1 MISGVQWIT
10 FTAHGDSRGSLIA
23 IENNK
28 DIPFPIRRIYYI
40 YGSSYDAVRGK
51 HAHKDLNQVLICV
64 SGSCDI
70 FLDNGKEKETVHL
83 DSRDKGIY
91 IYGFIWR
98 EMMHFS
104 EDCVLLALVDRPY
117 DPEDYVFDHDQLLRL
132 TESEDKK

>member
-1 MISGVQWIT
+1 MIKGVEWIN
-10 FTAHGDSRGSLIA
+10 FTTHGDERGSLIA

-40 YGSSYDAVRGK
+40 YGSLYDAVRGK
-51 HAHKDLNQVLICV
+51 HAHKDLNQILICV

-70 FLDNGKEKETVHL
+70 LLDNGEEREVAHL
-83 DSRDKGIY
+83 DAKDKGIY

-104 EDCVLLALVDRPY
+104 PDCVLLALVDKPY
-117 DPEDYVFDHDQLLRL
+117 DPKDYVFDYDLMLQMM
-132 TESEDKK
+132 ESEKK

>member
-70 FLDNGKEKETVHL
+70 LLDNGKEKEAVHL
-83 DSRDKGIY
+83 
-91 IYGFIWR
+91 
-98 EMMHFS
+98 
-104 EDCVLLALVDRPY
+104 
-117 DPEDYVFDHDQLLRL
+117 
-132 TESEDKK
+132 ESAY